1 MMRNLE
7 RRRKKMET
15 DMEKADRL
23 WDKIHSGEIQDKNKL
38 KELQKEFSAIAK
50 KILIYESKNNKHS

>member
-1 MMRNLE
+1 
-7 RRRKKMET
+7 MET

-50 KILIYESKNNKHS
+50 KILLYDSKNNKHS